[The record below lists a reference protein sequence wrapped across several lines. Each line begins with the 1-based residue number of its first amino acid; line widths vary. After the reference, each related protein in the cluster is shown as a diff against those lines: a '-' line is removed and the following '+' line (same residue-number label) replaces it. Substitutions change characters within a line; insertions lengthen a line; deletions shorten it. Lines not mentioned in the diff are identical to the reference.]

1 MSDPQSTE
9 PSNQNNALRRRRHWL
24 GLPICEPVEGMVNDV
39 LEALPHFG
47 RQPFAMA
54 SPNGNDIGVNPF
66 FDMVYKV
73 ASCQGKHSV
82 PVGVVSKNY
91 RLVDHPLCAEDHS
104 RCSG

>member
-1 MSDPQSTE
+1 
-9 PSNQNNALRRRRHWL
+9 
-24 GLPICEPVEGMVNDV
+24 
-39 LEALPHFG
+39 
-47 RQPFAMA
+47 
-54 SPNGNDIGVNPF
+54 
-66 FDMVYKV
+66 MVYKV